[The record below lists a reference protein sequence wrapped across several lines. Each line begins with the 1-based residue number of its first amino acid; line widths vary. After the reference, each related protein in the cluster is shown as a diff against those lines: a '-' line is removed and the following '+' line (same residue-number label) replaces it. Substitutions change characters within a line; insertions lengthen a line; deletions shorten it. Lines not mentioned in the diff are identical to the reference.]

1 MYLLDTNVCIYI
13 MKNSF
18 PALTQRL
25 LDENPEDVAIS
36 AITLFELEYGAGKSR
51 WGNQT
56 RDKLYTF
63 LAPFNI
69 LPFDD
74 RDAVCAG
81 HLRALLDKQGLPI
94 GPYDIQIAAQAY
106 ARNLTVVTRNTK
118 EFSRIP
124 NLKVEDWIKLS

>member
-81 HLRALLDKQGLPI
+81 CLRALLDKQGLPI